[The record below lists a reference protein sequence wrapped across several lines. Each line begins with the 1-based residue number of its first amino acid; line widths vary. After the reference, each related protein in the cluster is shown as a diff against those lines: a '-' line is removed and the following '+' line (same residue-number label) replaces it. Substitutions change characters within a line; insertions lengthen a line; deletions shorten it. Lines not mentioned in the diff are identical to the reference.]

1 MIENHDEGVSDR
13 EDHDMIAAMD
23 SNSLTMM
30 TMMTW
35 SMPLEYWGVV
45 GLACPC
51 QPDKGGLQSSLSVL
65 GLTPKE
71 DEWIGEVLK
80 NHNYHYCV
88 FCNYRHEDCEVG
100 YKEEEPRS
108 FIFVHIMS
116 FK

>member
-13 EDHDMIAAMD
+13 EDHDMIATMD

-65 GLTPKE
+65 GLTQKE
-71 DEWIGEVLK
+71 DEWIGD
-80 NHNYHYCV
+80 V
-88 FCNYRHEDCEVG
+88 FKKIITIIIVFFAIIVMRIVRLVTKRRNQDHLYL
-100 YKEEEPRS
+100 
-108 FIFVHIMS
+108 FIL
-116 FK
+116 

>member
-23 SNSLTMM
+23 SNYLTMM
-30 TMMTW
+30 TIITMKTMMTW

-65 GLTPKE
+65 GLTQKE

-80 NHNYHYCV
+80 KSLLC
-88 FCNYRHEDCEVG
+88 FLQL
-100 YKEEEPRS
+100 S
-108 FIFVHIMS
+108 S
-116 FK
+116 

>member
-1 MIENHDEGVSDR
+1 MIENNDEGVSVR

-23 SNSLTMM
+23 SNYLTMMTMM

-65 GLTPKE
+65 GLTQKE

-80 NHNYHYCV
+80 KIITIIIV
-88 FCNYRHEDCEVG
+88 FFAIIVMRIVRLVTKRRNQDHLYL
-100 YKEEEPRS
+100 
-108 FIFVHIMS
+108 FIL
-116 FK
+116 

>member
-13 EDHDMIAAMD
+13 EDHDMIATMD
-23 SNSLTMM
+23 SNSL

-65 GLTPKE
+65 GLTQKE

-80 NHNYHYCV
+80 NIIIV
-88 FCNYRHEDCEVG
+88 VFFCNYRREDCEVG